1 MSAFRV
7 DVRKRV
13 KAALQRPKVRTEVRP
28 YGLHTI
34 STRVM
39 QRTAPPRAR
48 GDRVLSSQK
57 ALLATKRRRGADFF
71 AGGRSSGAG
80 GLRRSLPSAGIC
92 QRPRAAR
99 IKCRKTHHR
108 SQLTGDPQKPHL

>member
-7 DVRKRV
+7 DACKLV
-13 KAALQRPKVRTEVRP
+13 KAALQRPIARTEVRP

-39 QRTAPPRAR
+39 HRTAPRRAR

-57 ALLATKRRRGADFF
+57 SAAGDEAEARRRIFLPEAGVLVPADCVVACHRLVF
-71 AGGRSSGAG
+71 ARGRV
-80 GLRRSLPSAGIC
+80 RRA
-92 QRPRAAR
+92 
-99 IKCRKTHHR
+99 
-108 SQLTGDPQKPHL
+108 

>member
-34 STRVM
+34 STRVT

-57 ALLATKRRRGADFF
+57 SAAGDEAEARRRFF
-71 AGGRSSGAG
+71 C
-80 GLRRSLPSAGIC
+80 RRPEFW
-92 QRPRAAR
+92 
-99 IKCRKTHHR
+99 CRRTA
-108 SQLTGDPQKPHL
+108 S

>member
-39 QRTAPPRAR
+39 HRTAPRRAR

-57 ALLATKRRRGADFF
+57 SAAGDEAERGADFF

-92 QRPRAAR
+92 QRPRAAH
-99 IKCRKTHHR
+99 KM
-108 SQLTGDPQKPHL
+108 S

>member
-39 QRTAPPRAR
+39 HRTAPLRAR
-48 GDRVLSSQK
+48 GDRVLGSQK
-57 ALLATKRRRGADFF
+57 SAAGDEAEARGAEFF
-71 AGGRSSGAG
+71 C
-80 GLRRSLPSAGIC
+80 RRPEFW
-92 QRPRAAR
+92 
-99 IKCRKTHHR
+99 CRRTA
-108 SQLTGDPQKPHL
+108 S

>member
-7 DVRKRV
+7 DVSKRV

-34 STRVM
+34 STRVT

-57 ALLATKRRRGADFF
+57 ALLATKRSRGAEFF
-71 AGGRSSGAG
+71 C
-80 GLRRSLPSAGIC
+80 RRPEC
-92 QRPRAAR
+92 W
-99 IKCRKTHHR
+99 CRRTA
-108 SQLTGDPQKPHL
+108 S

>member
-34 STRVM
+34 STRLM
-39 QRTAPPRAR
+39 HRTAPRRAR
-48 GDRVLSSQK
+48 GDRVHSSQK
-57 ALLATKRRRGADFF
+57 SAAGDAAEARRRIFLPEARVLVPVDCVVACHRLVF
-71 AGGRSSGAG
+71 ARGRV
-80 GLRRSLPSAGIC
+80 
-92 QRPRAAR
+92 RAL
-99 IKCRKTHHR
+99 INCRKTHHR
-108 SQLTGDPQKPHL
+108 